1 MTRKRWLLP
10 GFCFLAAACFLAV
23 CSRSSFLYP
32 MNDWVDVNAYVT
44 LARAMHAGKRIYT
57 DIYDQK
63 GPLLY
68 YIYYVLT
75 AFENCYLAEYVLE
88 VVCYGLFLF
97 FAAQCAALYAKR
109 AWTPYAVVL
118 ALAAVVPASNVF
130 SLGGSVEELCLFMM
144 MHPLYATLRAIRRKT
159 FLTGRQALLFGA
171 YAGVILWI
179 KYTML
184 GFYAGLALFIAVWF
198 VQARRYAALGRV
210 IGCFLA
216 GLAIVSALT
225 VSYFVYHGTLGDLW
239 TAYFYNNIFIYSDAA
254 AESAGS
260 RIFFVLKAGLKNTL
274 RFARK
279 NPVMAVLL
287 ALGAADCLTFRTDKK
302 TVSFAE
308 IFAVLLPM
316 AGVAF
321 CSLFLGKDFDY
332 YGMPL
337 AVFAP
342 FGAMLALKSAERL
355 RLRLRPAVAGVL
367 SAALFAG
374 ALAADV
380 RLSQSTELLL
390 KSRDEM
396 TQYQFAEIINQVE
409 GATLLNYG
417 FQDAGFYYAADVVP
431 VNKFYMIMN
440 LPLDEMYAEQVQC
453 VEEGRTDFVITKG
466 GPLEWM
472 SVDDS
477 NYVCVAQPDEFVYY
491 GNGEYGMNGYFLYR
505 RKW

>member
-1 MTRKRWLLP
+1 MARKKWLLP
-10 GFCFLAAACFLAV
+10 GFCFLMAACFLAI

-32 MNDWVDVNAYVT
+32 MNDWVDVNAYIT

-75 AFENCYLAEYVLE
+75 VFDNCYLAEYVLE
-88 VVCYGLFLF
+88 GICYGLFLF
-97 FAAQCAALYAKR
+97 FAARCAALYTKR

-144 MHPLYATLRAIRRKT
+144 MHPLYATLRAIRQKT
-159 FLTGRQALLFGA
+159 FLTGKQAFLFGV
-171 YAGVILWI
+171 YAGIILWI

-198 VQARRYAALGRV
+198 LQARRYAALGRV
-210 IGCFLA
+210 IGCFLGGIA
-216 GLAIVSALT
+216 LVSALT
-225 VSYFVYHGTLGDLW
+225 VLYFVYYGTLDDLW

-254 AESAGS
+254 EATGS
-260 RIFFVLKAGLKNTL
+260 RVFSVLKSGMKNTL
-274 RFARK
+274 TFARK
-279 NPVMAVLL
+279 NPVLTVLL
-287 ALGAADCLTFRTDKK
+287 ALSAANCATFRKDDK
-302 TVSFAE
+302 TVNFTEVFA
-308 IFAVLLPM
+308 FLLPM

-321 CSLFLGKDFDY
+321 FTLFLGKGYDY
-332 YGMPL
+332 YAMPL

-342 FGAMLALKSAERL
+342 FGAMLALKPAE

-380 RLSQSTELLL
+380 RFSQNTELMF

-396 TQYQFAEIINQVE
+396 TQYRFAKIINQVE
-409 GATLLNYG
+409 DATLLNYG
-417 FQDAGFYYAADVVP
+417 FQDGGFYYAAGIVP
-431 VNKFYMIMN
+431 ENRFYMIMN
-440 LPLDEMYAEQVQC
+440 IPLDEMYEEQVAS
-453 VEEGRTDFVITKG
+453 VEEGWTDFVITKG
-466 GPLEWM
+466 GELEWM
-472 SVDDS
+472 SVDGS
-477 NYVCVAQPDEFVYY
+477 NYVCVDQVGEFVDF
-491 GNGEYGMNGYFLYR
+491 GNGEFGVDGYFLYQR
-505 RKW
+505 TW

>member
-1 MTRKRWLLP
+1 MTRKKWLLP
-10 GFCFLAAACFLAV
+10 GFCFLAAACFLAI

-32 MNDWVDVNAYVT
+32 MNDWVDVNAYIT

-75 AFENCYLAEYVLE
+75 AFENCYFAEYVLE

-144 MHPLYATLRAIRRKT
+144 MHPLYATLRAIRQKT
-159 FLTGRQALLFGA
+159 FLTGKQAFLFGV
-171 YAGVILWI
+171 YAGIILWI

-184 GFYAGLALFIAVWF
+184 GFYAGLALFIAAWF
-198 VQARRYAALGRV
+198 LQARRYAALGRV

-216 GLAIVSALT
+216 GLAVVSALT

-254 AESAGS
+254 ESDGS
-260 RIFFVLKAGLKNTL
+260 RIFFVLKSGMKNTL
-274 RFARK
+274 TFARK
-279 NPVMAVLL
+279 NPVLAALL
-287 ALGAADCLTFRTDKK
+287 ALGVADCLTFRTDRK
-302 TVSFAE
+302 TMNFAE

-321 CSLFLGKDFDY
+321 FTLFLGKSYDY
-332 YGMPL
+332 YGLPL

-342 FGAMLALKSAERL
+342 FGVMLALKPAERL

-367 SAALFAG
+367 SAVLFAG

-396 TQYQFAEIINQVE
+396 TQYRFAKIINQVE
-409 GATLLNYG
+409 DATLLNYG
-417 FQDAGFYYAADVVP
+417 FQDGGFYYAAGIVP
-431 VNKFYMIMN
+431 ENRFYMIMN
-440 LPLDEMYAEQVQC
+440 IPLDEMYEEQVAS
-453 VEEGRTDFVITKG
+453 VEEGWTDFVVTKG
-466 GPLEWM
+466 GELEWM
-472 SVDDS
+472 GVDDS
-477 NYVCVAQPDEFVYY
+477 SYVCVDQTGEF
-491 GNGEYGMNGYFLYR
+491 GEIADGEFGVNGYFLYQR
-505 RKW
+505 TW

>member
-32 MNDWVDVNAYVT
+32 MNDWVDVNIYIT
-44 LARAMHAGKRIYT
+44 MGRSMHAGKLLYT
-57 DIYDQK
+57 DVYDQK

-68 YIYYVLT
+68 YIYYLLT
-75 AFENCYLAEYVLE
+75 TFANCYLAEYVLE

-97 FAAQCAALYAKR
+97 FAAQCAALYARR

-118 ALAAVVPASNVF
+118 TLAAVVPASNVF

-144 MHPLYATLRAIRRKT
+144 MHPLYATLRAIRQKT

-198 VQARRYAALGRV
+198 LQARRYAALGRV

-260 RIFFVLKAGLKNTL
+260 RVFFVLKAGLENTL
-274 RFARK
+274 SFARK
-279 NPVMAVLL
+279 NPVMTALVLFGTAGCAVLRGGGAKKFVHSGETC
-287 ALGAADCLTFRTDKK
+287 AL
-302 TVSFAE
+302 
-308 IFAVLLPM
+308 VLPLV
-316 AGVAF
+316 GVVF
-321 CSLFLGKDFDY
+321 FTLFLGKSYDY
-332 YGMPL
+332 YGLPL

-342 FGAMLALKSAERL
+342 FGAMLALKPAE

-367 SAALFAG
+367 STALFAG

-409 GATLLNYG
+409 EATLLNYG
-417 FQDAGFYYAADVVP
+417 FLDGGFYYAADIVP
-431 VNKFYMIMN
+431 ENRFFCLLNI
-440 LPLDEMYAEQVQC
+440 PLAEMREEQKTW
-453 VEEGRTDFVITKG
+453 VEDGMTDFVVTQG
-466 GPLEWM
+466 AMLEWM
-472 SVDDS
+472 GVDSS
-477 NYVCVAQPDEFVYY
+477 NYVCVDETGSFAE
-491 GNGEYGMNGYFLYR
+491 NKDGEFTVNGYFLYQR
-505 RKW
+505 TW